1 MPSKKVLTY
10 AAIFLAGV
18 VLANRVKTLPGG
30 NKLPSV

>member
-1 MPSKKVLTY
+1 MNRNLTY

-18 VLANRVKTLPGG
+18 VLGGKVKSLPGL

>member
-1 MPSKKVLTY
+1 MNRNLTY

-18 VLANRVKTLPGG
+18 VLAGKVKSLPGL